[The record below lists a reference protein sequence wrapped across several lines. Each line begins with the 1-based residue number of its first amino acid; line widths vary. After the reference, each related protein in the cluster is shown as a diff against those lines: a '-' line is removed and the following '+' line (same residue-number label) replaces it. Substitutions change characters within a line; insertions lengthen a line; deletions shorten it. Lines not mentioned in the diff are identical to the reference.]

1 MGQKHNISPV
11 KLYDKR
17 HDGLI
22 HPILGFDCLMRLLG
36 SGRLQSSKLQSPKLQ
51 SSKLQSPKLQSSK
64 LQSPDTLRQT
74 SAGLQATKHSDQ
86 DRLRWSK
93 RLPQLQLLRETAS
106 WLRSCPR

>member
-36 SGRLQSSKLQSPKLQ
+36 SGRLQSSKLQSSKLQ
-51 SSKLQSPKLQSSK
+51 SSKLQSSELQSSK

-74 SAGLQATKHSDQ
+74 SAGLQATQSTAYN
-86 DRLRWSK
+86 RMGWSQ
-93 RLPQLQLLRETAS
+93 RLPHFQLLHG
-106 WLRSCPR
+106 